1 MKQIRALEAEALS
14 SKKNLQGQIDAL
26 TKELSDLELKY
37 KVSIHDYET
46 EIKTLSDQCIE
57 TQTIRSQLSAKLHES
72 EEMLKLNSKDMEKKY
87 IQKIRELEDTC
98 EAIKD
103 RSQSEIREN

>member
-1 MKQIRALEAEALS
+1 M
-14 SKKNLQGQIDAL
+14 

-37 KVSIHDYET
+37 KVAIHDYET
-46 EIKTLSDQCIE
+46 EVKTISDQFNE
-57 TQTIRSQLSAKLHES
+57 SLAIRAQLSSKLQET
-72 EEMLKLNSKDMEKKY
+72 EEILKLNSKDMEKKY
-87 IQKIRELEDTC
+87 IQKIRELEDTI